1 MKHRLSVIGAMTI
14 FGTIGIFRKFI
25 DLPSSGL
32 AVARGLI
39 GAAFLLALILLLG
52 KKLDKAAIKSNL
64 WLLLISGGCIGINWM
79 LLFESYRYTT
89 IATATVCYYL
99 APLLLPA

>member
-1 MKHRLSVIGAMTI
+1 MKKRLSVIGAMTI

-39 GAAFLLALILLLG
+39 GAAFLLVLLL
-52 KKLDKAAIKSNL
+52 
-64 WLLLISGGCIGINWM
+64 
-79 LLFESYRYTT
+79 
-89 IATATVCYYL
+89 V
-99 APLLLPA
+99 PLLVLPLGPLWALP